1 MMEVTCEEVVVEVR
15 LMTKCFN
22 MLPIVTS
29 HNVEFKYLDLAQY
42 TLTQHASGRSCSPT
56 TALFFRGLE
65 GGWFCHMG
73 KIAPVREPARDR
85 VQLSQ
90 VDNHLDRHL
99 ALYTTEELERF

>member
-1 MMEVTCEEVVVEVR
+1 M
-15 LMTKCFN
+15 K
-22 MLPIVTS
+22 PILTY
-29 HNVEFKYLDLAQY
+29 HNDEFKYLDLAQY
-42 TLTQHASGRSCSPT
+42 MLTQHESGRSCSPM

-73 KIAPVREPARDR
+73 KIAPMCEPARDGL
-85 VQLSQ
+85 QLSW